1 MGAPTKTECEDKSGA
16 ENPGAKHK
24 VRAHKT
30 RAQYARTIAQYAHVL
45 CAVNVYAHTSLTY

>member
-45 CAVNVYAHTSLTY
+45 CAVNVNAHTSLTY